1 MITMAT
7 GGNGHHLKHLRCWG
21 VNLVAKKYII
31 LLSISTKNTGVHE
44 QHVWM
49 FDGIRILRHFHCWNG
64 CYVTSVSQHKTI
76 YLALKQGL

>member
-1 MITMAT
+1 MK
-7 GGNGHHLKHLRCWG
+7 LKVSSWG
-21 VNLVAKKYII
+21 FIWFRLKYVT

-44 QHVWM
+44 QHVWV

-76 YLALKQGL
+76 YTALKQGL